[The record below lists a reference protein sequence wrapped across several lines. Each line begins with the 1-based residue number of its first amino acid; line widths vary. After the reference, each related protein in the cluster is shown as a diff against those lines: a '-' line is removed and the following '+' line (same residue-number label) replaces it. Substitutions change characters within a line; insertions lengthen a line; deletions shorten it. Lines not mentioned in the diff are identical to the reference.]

1 MNYLHLFN
9 VHVLFLHPS
18 AFRYAHRP
26 TLHRDPAHHP
36 NFIYIILS
44 AFHPCSLLSTLSAPK
59 ILFGKRN
66 EGIERRWTCR
76 RAERGREEK
85 KPRESEKGRR
95 ESQGVDRAK
104 DVNKYSRCI
113 LVLGINF
120 WSPSA
125 HPTLH
130 STIAPT
136 SLHPRITLASSS
148 PNLSNHIHPFHL
160 PFHPQLS
167 TCFTPFLRLSPL

>member
-1 MNYLHLFN
+1 MYMFFFSIHLPFATPTAQ
-9 VHVLFLHPS
+9 LFIVTPPIT
-18 AFRYAHRP
+18 P
-26 TLHRDPAHHP
+26 TSL
-36 NFIYIILS
+36 ILS
-44 AFHPCSLLSTLSAPK
+44 AFHACSLLSTLSAPK

-113 LVLGINF
+113 LVLSINF
-120 WSPSA
+120 WSPSP
-125 HPTLH
+125 HPALH

-148 PNLSNHIHPFHL
+148 PNLSNHIHPFHR